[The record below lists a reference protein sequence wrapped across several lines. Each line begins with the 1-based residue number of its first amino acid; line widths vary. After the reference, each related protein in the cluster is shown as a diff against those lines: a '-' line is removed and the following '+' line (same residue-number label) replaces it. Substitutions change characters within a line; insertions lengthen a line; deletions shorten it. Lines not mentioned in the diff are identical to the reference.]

1 VASPTLNSSQLGSL
15 TEEELVSS
23 LSWLITLRWLAGAG
37 LILGTVLLRWV
48 LGLAIVTLPLCL
60 LGVGVLVYNA
70 ALWRVFARLNTEPDQ
85 SVQVYRTLAWAQIV
99 LDWVG
104 LALVM
109 HFSGGIESPVTFF
122 FLLHITTVALLLPH
136 RKTYLYVTL
145 APALIG
151 GVALLEYTRILP
163 HTYLYTPGRFDDP
176 FYVVSILGSFSATV
190 YLMTYL
196 STRIA
201 HRMRRRE
208 QKLMGLYQS
217 VQASALTLDLSEG
230 LSRLA
235 EATAKALRCKGAAI
249 RLLDQTGSFLEMAAA
264 WGLSEAYLEKGPVEV
279 ARGPI
284 DQEALSG
291 HTVLVRDTAQDTR
304 LRYPE
309 QAAAEGIRSILSAPL
324 IGKRGAIGVLRA
336 YGGGTYRFTEDDAAF
351 LSAIAAEGALAI
363 ENAQAYQLLET
374 LDRSKSQFVRMVTH
388 ELRSPIQV
396 TSSLLN
402 VLSRGYVGTLNEEQA
417 DLVDRALRRLQF
429 LNLLIDDLLDLA
441 AGKADVLANAERGVV
456 SLCDVL
462 EDIQARFQASAQA
475 KGLRFELA
483 CPAAPLDVWGNK
495 AELDRIMNNL
505 VSNAIKYTTEG
516 SVRIWVERSRN
527 RACISIADTGI
538 GIPEEA
544 LPHLFEEFYR
554 APNAKATD
562 EPGTGLGLAIVK
574 DLVERY
580 DGKIE
585 VESAV
590 GQGTTFTVTLPTI
603 G

>member
-1 VASPTLNSSQLGSL
+1 V
-15 TEEELVSS
+15 
-23 LSWLITLRWLAGAG
+23 LI
-37 LILGTVLLRWV
+37 
-48 LGLAIVTLPLCL
+48 
-60 LGVGVLVYNA
+60 YNA
-70 ALWRVFARLNTEPDQ
+70 VLWYLFWRLSTKPDQ
-85 SVQVYRTLAWAQIV
+85 PVRVYRTLVWAQIV
-99 LDWVG
+99 FDWVG

-122 FLLHITTVALLLPH
+122 FLLHMTTVALLLPH
-136 RKTYLYVTL
+136 RKTFLYVTL
-145 APALIG
+145 APVLVG
-151 GVALLEYTRILP
+151 GVALLEYARILP
-163 HTYLYTPGRFDDP
+163 HTYLYVPSRFDDP
-176 FYVVSILGSFSATV
+176 FFVVSILGSFSATA

-196 STRIA
+196 ATRIA
-201 HRMRRRE
+201 NRLRRRE

-217 VQASALTLDLSEG
+217 VQATALTLDLSEA

-235 EATAKALRCKGAAI
+235 KATAKALRCKGTMI

-264 WGLSEAYLEKGPVEV
+264 YGLSEAYIEKGPIEV

-291 HTVLVRDTAQDTR
+291 HTVLVRDTARDTR

-309 QAAAEGIRSILSAPL
+309 QAAAEGIRSVLSAPL

-363 ENAQAYQLLET
+363 ENAQAYQLLED

-396 TSSLLN
+396 AASLLN

-462 EDIQARFQASAQA
+462 DDIQARFKPSAQA

-483 CPAAPLDVWGNK
+483 CPAAPLDVWGNR

-505 VSNAIKYTTEG
+505 VSNAVKYTHDG
-516 SVRIWVERSRN
+516 KISVRVERTGNS
-527 RACISIADTGI
+527 ACIRIADTGI

-544 LPHLFEEFYR
+544 LPRLYEEFYR
-554 APNAKATD
+554 APNAKATE

-585 VESAV
+585 VESAM
-590 GQGTTFTVTLPTI
+590 GHGTTFTVTLPII
-603 G
+603 GKS